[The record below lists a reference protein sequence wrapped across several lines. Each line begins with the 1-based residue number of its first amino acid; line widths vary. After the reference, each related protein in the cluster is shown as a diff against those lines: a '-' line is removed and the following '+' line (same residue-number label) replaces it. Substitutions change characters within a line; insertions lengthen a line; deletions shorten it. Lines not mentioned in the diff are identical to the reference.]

1 MVHRRLP
8 CPDGLQ
14 DGGIFVR
21 AGVAVLLAQ
30 PVAVAR
36 LVGVIP
42 AGDDVDRGAA
52 ARELVEGCKGAR
64 GRGRALKARAVRNEE
79 ANVLRVRPGMGR
91 DLQPVW
97 PVAEPADQDAVEAA
111 LVM

>member
-1 MVHRRLP
+1 MVQRRFP

-14 DGGIFVR
+14 NGDIFVR

-42 AGDDVDRGAA
+42 ARDDVDRGAA
-52 ARELVEGCKGAR
+52 ARELVEGCECTG
-64 GRGRALKARAVRNEE
+64 GRGRALEARAVRDEE
-79 ANVLRVRPGMGR
+79 ANVLRVRPGVGR

-97 PVAEPADQDAVEAA
+97 PAAEPA
-111 LVM
+111 